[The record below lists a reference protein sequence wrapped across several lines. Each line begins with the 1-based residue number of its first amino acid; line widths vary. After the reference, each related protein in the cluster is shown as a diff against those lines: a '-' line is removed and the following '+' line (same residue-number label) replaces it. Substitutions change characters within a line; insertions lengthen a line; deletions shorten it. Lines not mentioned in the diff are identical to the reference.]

1 MIQKIYSESFQKCT
15 LPNSKRHSTSCADI
29 HHDLITFEVDEQ
41 TKYKHKKMNTQEL
54 KEKQLKKK

>member
-29 HHDLITFEVDEQ
+29 HHDLITFEVDE
-41 TKYKHKKMNTQEL
+41 MI
-54 KEKQLKKK
+54 KQLFYRTTLNAYF